1 MTIGGHNQVPVVG
14 WGSVRFW
21 TLLNNT
27 YQEVVLNKVFYI
39 SQLGVNLVSLGL
51 LQRSGSTIRSLNNGL
66 TVVYIDEDLLHTV
79 MNGEKSTLYFINS
92 SNHIALIM
100 SSGSMCLWHHHIGHL
115 SPFLIST
122 MSCCKMVKEL
132 ELNLPLA
139 FNHLYSSCMHGKS
152 HKLLLSNS
160 SSLSYS
166 KIELV
171 VMNLIGLISIPM
183 WNSNLYALV
192 AVKVS
197 CCYLIGHLLKYK
209 EKVGAVVR
217 DVVVTFER

>member
-1 MTIGGHNQVPVVG
+1 
-14 WGSVRFW
+14 
-21 TLLNNT
+21 
-27 YQEVVLNKVFYI
+27 
-39 SQLGVNLVSLGL
+39 
-51 LQRSGSTIRSLNNGL
+51 
-66 TVVYIDEDLLHTV
+66 
-79 MNGEKSTLYFINS
+79 
-92 SNHIALIM
+92 
-100 SSGSMCLWHHHIGHL
+100 
-115 SPFLIST
+115 
-122 MSCCKMVKEL
+122 MVKEL

-139 FNHLYSSCMHGKS
+139 FNHLCSSCMHGKS